1 MKKQN
6 KPLSDKASLMYL
18 KFFGSGYSPKAPG
31 TVGSLATLPLIYL
44 ISITGF
50 GLPILITIILLLT
63 ISSCFVADYI
73 QKKYHIHDPGWIVI
87 DEVIGMLITW
97 CFVFPSIN
105 IIDLS
110 LVFVL
115 FRAFD
120 IIKIW
125 PATYFDKKILH
136 GSGTII
142 DDVISGVYAGI
153 SVVLVKLYVPL
164 FN

>member
-6 KPLSDKASLMYL
+6 KPFKEKASLL
-18 KFFGSGYSPKAPG
+18 FLTFFGSGYAPKAPG
-31 TVGSLATLPLIYL
+31 TAGSLATIPFIYL
-44 ISITGF
+44 FFLCEF
-50 GLPILITIILLLT
+50 GLSVLISLIAVLT
-63 ISSCFVADYI
+63 ILACFVADFI

-97 CFVFPSIN
+97 CFVFPSVN
-105 IIDLS
+105 ILDLS
-110 LVFVL
+110 LVFLV

-125 PATYFDKKILH
+125 PASYFDKKILH

-142 DDVISGVYAGI
+142 DDVISGLYAGI
-153 SVVLVKLYVPL
+153 AVVLIKIYLPL